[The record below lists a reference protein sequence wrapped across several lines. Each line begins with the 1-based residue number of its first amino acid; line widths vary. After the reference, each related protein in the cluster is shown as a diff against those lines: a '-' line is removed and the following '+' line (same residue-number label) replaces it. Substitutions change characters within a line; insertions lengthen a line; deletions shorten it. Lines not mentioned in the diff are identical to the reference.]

1 MLYDRSPIL
10 DVQLETSGGCIVAS
24 ILLGLV
30 YNLEAPRRRS
40 TTHVETKDWGQNLLH
55 MRRGE
60 SSSPHLVVQKWRIE
74 HYRGIDKQVDEIRII
89 VHASLQVDLRFFA

>member
-30 YNLEAPRRRS
+30 YNLAAPRRRS
-40 TTHVETKDWGQNLLH
+40 TTHVETKDSG
-55 MRRGE
+55 
-60 SSSPHLVVQKWRIE
+60 PHLVNMR
-74 HYRGIDKQVDEIRII
+74 HGGSS
-89 VHASLQVDLRFFA
+89 SLHLPAQMWHMQALPRH